1 MMKIETIEKILT
13 FLYEKEGKG
22 FPQNWNLIK
31 NLETHPDG
39 TQYKYDGDLDLSGTN
54 ITKLPKDLFV
64 DGNLYLNN
72 CQYLTEL
79 PNELYVEYSLNLK
92 HCNQITELPN
102 KLHVGGNLLIAE
114 TNIAKLPNE
123 LYVGINLFIYNTPL
137 AKKYTDEEIRKMVDF
152 IDFTIFGQIIS

>member
-1 MMKIETIEKILT
+1 MKTETIEKILT
-13 FLYEKEGKG
+13 FLHENEGKG

-31 NLETHPDG
+31 SLETHPDG

-64 DGNLYLNN
+64 DGNLYLND
-72 CQYLTEL
+72 CKQLTEL
-79 PNELYVEYSLNLK
+79 PNELYVEYSLNLR

-102 KLHVGGNLLIAE
+102 KLHVGGNLNLSGI
-114 TNIAKLPNE
+114 NITKLPDN

-137 AKKYTDEEIRKMVDF
+137 ANKYTDEEIREMVDF